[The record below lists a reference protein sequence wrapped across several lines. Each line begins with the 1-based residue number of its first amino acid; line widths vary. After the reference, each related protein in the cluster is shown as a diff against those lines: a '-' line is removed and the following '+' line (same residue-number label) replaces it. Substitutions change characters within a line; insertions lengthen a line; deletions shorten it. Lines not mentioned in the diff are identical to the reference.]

1 MQKKALLLI
10 ASILLILQNSSSQ
23 QVSRKGTTPITK
35 TNNKQGK
42 PEHQYELEQF
52 MGKWQEVK
60 RMLENK
66 KELSIGDTIYLHFT
80 PPDKLETR
88 DGTKNIM
95 RGYAMIE
102 EPGNM
107 LIAAADIYTIM
118 SVKPNQ
124 IILYNDEGFIHILE
138 KKELFWRETLGK
150 NEVTE
155 PSYVTPVSFKIADII
170 GSWNIYRRKGKP
182 GALDSN
188 TVFIKNI
195 KNISTVNDN
204 TATADITCY
213 TRAKSETLPCTILVK
228 EKSVEI
234 KAGSHVWNLLIY
246 KADGK
251 ELVFGNADMLIY
263 FAKPL

>member
-1 MQKKALLLI
+1 MLLMLHTGFT
-10 ASILLILQNSSSQ
+10 Q
-23 QVSRKGTTPITK
+23 QVSRKGTTPVNK
-35 TNNKQGK
+35 TTSKKGNGEK
-42 PEHQYELEQF
+42 QYELEQF
-52 MGKWQEVK
+52 FGKWQEVK

-66 KELSIGDTIYLHFT
+66 KELSIGDTIFLHFT
-80 PPDKLETR
+80 APDKLETR

-102 EPGNM
+102 EPGNV
-107 LIAAADIYTIM
+107 LIAAADIYTIL
-118 SVKPNQ
+118 SVSPKE
-124 IILYNDEGFIHILE
+124 IVLYNDEGFIHVLE
-138 KKELFWRETLGK
+138 KREVFWRETLGK

-155 PSYVTPVSFKIADII
+155 PAYVTPVSFKIADII
-170 GSWNIYRRKGKP
+170 GGWNIYRRKGKP

-195 KNISTVNDN
+195 KSISAINDQ
-204 TATADITCY
+204 TAIAEITCY
-213 TRAKSETLPCTILVK
+213 TREKSETLPCTIIVK
-228 EKSVEI
+228 DKSVEI
-234 KAGSHVWNLLIY
+234 KAGNYTWNLLIY